1 MEEAELYEKSGAPG
15 LYDSLD
21 GETRDLLS
29 QAGVEEGQI
38 GSDLG
43 LNGLFGALSRLIRD
57 EIAAPLKAAAS
68 LLAVILLCRLAACLE
83 EARLGKTAALVGAL
97 ACAGIVAAPLAE
109 LIAGVQTAAQA
120 ASAFLVASVPVYAGL
135 LAASG
140 SAVTGSSYSL
150 LTLAAGNAIPLL
162 VSGLVL
168 PLLSLFLALALVS
181 AVSGAGLDRL
191 AKSLY
196 GFAKWALVLA
206 VTVFS
211 GFLSIQTAL
220 NAQVD
225 AATSKAAK
233 LAVSSAIP
241 IVGSA
246 FGDAIAAIQNSVHA
260 VKSGVGAFGI
270 SGRPV
275 HLCPGGHPDR
285 FVGGGVHRGPDR
297 RGAVPGPEAG
307 GFFGLLRRGGPDA
320 PGGAG
325 QHLHGVGGQ
334 RGGGAVRQG
343 ERMSGVLAT
352 VGALCVLL
360 VAVEAAASLC
370 GDSPMVG
377 FVRGLVVTAALLS
390 GLLSLVSSG
399 WGLELSL
406 APAQDAGEELV
417 SYVED
422 QALQAAQEELTSYL
436 ERLLAA
442 AGLEAEKIQAAA
454 DIGEDGSIVCT
465 GVSAW
470 FRYPSDGERAWALL
484 RGVLGEEIRIEV
496 MTDGA

>member
-1 MEEAELYEKSGAPG
+1 MRGKHRLALAACLAAACLLFLPAPTARAQGAEEAELYEKSGAPG

-43 LNGLFGALSRLIRD
+43 LNGLFGALSRLVRD

-83 EARLGKTAALVGAL
+83 EARLGKAAALVGAL

-168 PLLSLFLALALVS
+168 PLLSLFLALTLVS
-181 AVSGAGLDRL
+181 SVSGAGLDRL

-270 SGRPV
+270 LAALYIFAPAAIRTA
-275 HLCPGGHPDR
+275 LW
-285 FVGGGVHRGPDR
+285 VGVCT
-297 RGAVPGPEAG
+297 
-307 GFFGLLRRGGPDA
+307 
-320 PGGAG
+320 AG
-325 QHLHGVGGQ
+325 QIAGELFQAPKLGAFLGSCAGV
-334 RGGGAVRQG
+334 A
-343 ERMSGVLAT
+343 RMLLAVLASICT
-352 VGALCVLL
+352 VSV
-360 VAVEAAASLC
+360 
-370 GDSPMVG
+370 
-377 FVRGLVVTAALLS
+377 
-390 GLLSLVSSG
+390 
-399 WGLELSL
+399 
-406 APAQDAGEELV
+406 
-417 SYVED
+417 
-422 QALQAAQEELTSYL
+422 
-436 ERLLAA
+436 
-442 AGLEAEKIQAAA
+442 
-454 DIGEDGSIVCT
+454 
-465 GVSAW
+465 VSAAVVL
-470 FRYPSDGERAWALL
+470 FA
-484 RGVLGEEIRIEV
+484 RGS
-496 MTDGA
+496 A

>member
-1 MEEAELYEKSGAPG
+1 M
-15 LYDSLD
+15 
-21 GETRDLLS
+21 
-29 QAGVEEGQI
+29 
-38 GSDLG
+38 
-43 LNGLFGALSRLIRD
+43 
-57 EIAAPLKAAAS
+57 
-68 LLAVILLCRLAACLE
+68 
-83 EARLGKTAALVGAL
+83 
-97 ACAGIVAAPLAE
+97 
-109 LIAGVQTAAQA
+109 
-120 ASAFLVASVPVYAGL
+120 
-135 LAASG
+135 
-140 SAVTGSSYSL
+140 
-150 LTLAAGNAIPLL
+150 
-162 VSGLVL
+162 
-168 PLLSLFLALALVS
+168 S

-270 SGRPV
+270 
-275 HLCPGGHPDR
+275 LAALCIFCPGGHPTALW
-285 FVGGGVHRGPDR
+285 VGVCTAGQIAGELFQAPKL
-297 RGAVPGPEAG
+297 G

-406 APAQDAGEELV
+406 APAPGRRGGTGELRGGPGPPGGPGGA
-417 SYVED
+417 YV
-422 QALQAAQEELTSYL
+422 LSG
-436 ERLLAA
+436 AA
-442 AGLEAEKIQAAA
+442 AGQ
-454 DIGEDGSIVCT
+454 
-465 GVSAW
+465 
-470 FRYPSDGERAWALL
+470 
-484 RGVLGEEIRIEV
+484 
-496 MTDGA
+496 

>member
-1 MEEAELYEKSGAPG
+1 MKKAARRGCTTAWTGRPG
-15 LYDSLD
+15 TYCPK
-21 GETRDLLS
+21 
-29 QAGVEEGQI
+29 QGVEEGQI

-225 AATSKAAK
+225 AGHQQGGQAGG
-233 LAVSSAIP
+233 L
-241 IVGSA
+241 
-246 FGDAIAAIQNSVHA
+246 
-260 VKSGVGAFGI
+260 
-270 SGRPV
+270 
-275 HLCPGGHPDR
+275 LGHP
-285 FVGGGVHRGPDR
+285 H
-297 RGAVPGPEAG
+297 
-307 GFFGLLRRGGPDA
+307 
-320 PGGAG
+320 
-325 QHLHGVGGQ
+325 
-334 RGGGAVRQG
+334 
-343 ERMSGVLAT
+343 
-352 VGALCVLL
+352 
-360 VAVEAAASLC
+360 C
-370 GDSPMVG
+370 G
-377 FVRGLVVTAALLS
+377 AAL
-390 GLLSLVSSG
+390 
-399 WGLELSL
+399 
-406 APAQDAGEELV
+406 
-417 SYVED
+417 
-422 QALQAAQEELTSYL
+422 
-436 ERLLAA
+436 
-442 AGLEAEKIQAAA
+442 
-454 DIGEDGSIVCT
+454 
-465 GVSAW
+465 SATPLP
-470 FRYPSDGERAWALL
+470 PSRTAST
-484 RGVLGEEIRIEV
+484 R
-496 MTDGA
+496 

>member
-1 MEEAELYEKSGAPG
+1 MRRQHRLALAACLAAACLLFLPAPAARAQGVEEAELYEKSGAPG

-21 GETRDLLS
+21 GETRDLMS

-246 FGDAIAAIQNSVHA
+246 FGDAIVAIQNSVHA

-270 SGRPV
+270 LAA
-275 HLCPGGHPDR
+275 LCIFAPAAIR
-285 FVGGGVHRGPDR
+285 TALWVGVCT
-297 RGAVPGPEAG
+297 
-307 GFFGLLRRGGPDA
+307 
-320 PGGAG
+320 AG
-325 QHLHGVGGQ
+325 QIAGELFQAPKLGAFLGSCAGV
-334 RGGGAVRQG
+334 A
-343 ERMSGVLAT
+343 RMLLAVLASICT
-352 VGALCVLL
+352 VSV
-360 VAVEAAASLC
+360 
-370 GDSPMVG
+370 
-377 FVRGLVVTAALLS
+377 
-390 GLLSLVSSG
+390 
-399 WGLELSL
+399 
-406 APAQDAGEELV
+406 
-417 SYVED
+417 
-422 QALQAAQEELTSYL
+422 
-436 ERLLAA
+436 
-442 AGLEAEKIQAAA
+442 
-454 DIGEDGSIVCT
+454 
-465 GVSAW
+465 VSAAVVL
-470 FRYPSDGERAWALL
+470 FA
-484 RGVLGEEIRIEV
+484 RGS
-496 MTDGA
+496 A

>member
-1 MEEAELYEKSGAPG
+1 MRGHHRLALAACLTAACLLFLPAPAACAQGVEEAELYEKSGAPG

-83 EARLGKTAALVGAL
+83 EARLGKAAALVGAL

-181 AVSGAGLDRL
+181 SVSGAGLDRL

-270 SGRPV
+270 LAA
-275 HLCPGGHPDR
+275 LCIFAPAAIR
-285 FVGGGVHRGPDR
+285 TALWVGVCT
-297 RGAVPGPEAG
+297 
-307 GFFGLLRRGGPDA
+307 
-320 PGGAG
+320 AG
-325 QHLHGVGGQ
+325 QIAGELFQAPKLGAFLGSCAGV
-334 RGGGAVRQG
+334 A
-343 ERMSGVLAT
+343 RMLLAVLASICT
-352 VGALCVLL
+352 VSV
-360 VAVEAAASLC
+360 
-370 GDSPMVG
+370 
-377 FVRGLVVTAALLS
+377 
-390 GLLSLVSSG
+390 
-399 WGLELSL
+399 
-406 APAQDAGEELV
+406 
-417 SYVED
+417 
-422 QALQAAQEELTSYL
+422 
-436 ERLLAA
+436 
-442 AGLEAEKIQAAA
+442 
-454 DIGEDGSIVCT
+454 
-465 GVSAW
+465 VSAAVVL
-470 FRYPSDGERAWALL
+470 FA
-484 RGVLGEEIRIEV
+484 RGS
-496 MTDGA
+496 A

>member
-1 MEEAELYEKSGAPG
+1 MRGHHRLALAACLAAACLLFLPAPAACAQGVEVAELYEKSGAPG

-270 SGRPV
+270 LAA
-275 HLCPGGHPDR
+275 LCIFAPAAIR
-285 FVGGGVHRGPDR
+285 TALWVGVCT
-297 RGAVPGPEAG
+297 
-307 GFFGLLRRGGPDA
+307 
-320 PGGAG
+320 AG
-325 QHLHGVGGQ
+325 QIAGELFQAPKLGAFLGSCAGV
-334 RGGGAVRQG
+334 A
-343 ERMSGVLAT
+343 RMLLAVLASICT
-352 VGALCVLL
+352 VSV
-360 VAVEAAASLC
+360 
-370 GDSPMVG
+370 
-377 FVRGLVVTAALLS
+377 
-390 GLLSLVSSG
+390 
-399 WGLELSL
+399 
-406 APAQDAGEELV
+406 
-417 SYVED
+417 
-422 QALQAAQEELTSYL
+422 
-436 ERLLAA
+436 
-442 AGLEAEKIQAAA
+442 
-454 DIGEDGSIVCT
+454 
-465 GVSAW
+465 VSAAVVL
-470 FRYPSDGERAWALL
+470 FA
-484 RGVLGEEIRIEV
+484 RGS
-496 MTDGA
+496 A

>member
-1 MEEAELYEKSGAPG
+1 MRRQHRLALAACLAAACLLFLPAPTARAQGVEEAELYEKSGASG

-168 PLLSLFLALALVS
+168 PLLSLFLALTLVS
-181 AVSGAGLDRL
+181 SVSGAGLDRL

-270 SGRPV
+270 LAA
-275 HLCPGGHPDR
+275 LCIFAPAAIR
-285 FVGGGVHRGPDR
+285 TALWVGVCT
-297 RGAVPGPEAG
+297 
-307 GFFGLLRRGGPDA
+307 
-320 PGGAG
+320 AG
-325 QHLHGVGGQ
+325 QIAGELFQAPKLGAFLGSCAGV
-334 RGGGAVRQG
+334 A
-343 ERMSGVLAT
+343 RMLLAVLASICT
-352 VGALCVLL
+352 VSV
-360 VAVEAAASLC
+360 
-370 GDSPMVG
+370 
-377 FVRGLVVTAALLS
+377 
-390 GLLSLVSSG
+390 
-399 WGLELSL
+399 
-406 APAQDAGEELV
+406 
-417 SYVED
+417 
-422 QALQAAQEELTSYL
+422 
-436 ERLLAA
+436 
-442 AGLEAEKIQAAA
+442 
-454 DIGEDGSIVCT
+454 
-465 GVSAW
+465 VSAAVVL
-470 FRYPSDGERAWALL
+470 FA
-484 RGVLGEEIRIEV
+484 RGS
-496 MTDGA
+496 A

>member
-1 MEEAELYEKSGAPG
+1 MRRHHRLALAACLATACLLFLPAPAARAQGVEEAELYEKSGAPG

-83 EARLGKTAALVGAL
+83 EARLGKAAALVGAL

-168 PLLSLFLALALVS
+168 PLLSLFLALTLVS
-181 AVSGAGLDRL
+181 SVSGAGLDRL

-270 SGRPV
+270 LAA
-275 HLCPGGHPDR
+275 LCIFAPAAIR
-285 FVGGGVHRGPDR
+285 TALWVGVCT
-297 RGAVPGPEAG
+297 
-307 GFFGLLRRGGPDA
+307 
-320 PGGAG
+320 AG
-325 QHLHGVGGQ
+325 QIAGELFQAPKLGAFLGSCAGV
-334 RGGGAVRQG
+334 A
-343 ERMSGVLAT
+343 RMLLAVLASICT
-352 VGALCVLL
+352 VSV
-360 VAVEAAASLC
+360 
-370 GDSPMVG
+370 
-377 FVRGLVVTAALLS
+377 
-390 GLLSLVSSG
+390 
-399 WGLELSL
+399 
-406 APAQDAGEELV
+406 
-417 SYVED
+417 
-422 QALQAAQEELTSYL
+422 
-436 ERLLAA
+436 
-442 AGLEAEKIQAAA
+442 
-454 DIGEDGSIVCT
+454 
-465 GVSAW
+465 VSAAVVL
-470 FRYPSDGERAWALL
+470 FA
-484 RGVLGEEIRIEV
+484 RGS
-496 MTDGA
+496 A